1 MISTQRDSGGK
12 DRAQTTLDFAFGIG
26 IFLITVAFI
35 FIFVPNLVAP
45 FNTPSESG
53 EKIQA
58 ERTADYLV
66 TDTLGGNQ
74 NNSHATTLDPA
85 CTDAFF
91 ERNELP
97 DRCDPPDDIKI
108 YPGSEDE
115 LDPTALGLSSS
126 THVRIELESLDTGT
140 TYSVGES
147 ANSQNVQ
154 QWTRLVYYTGEE
166 YKSGV
171 YKLRVKLW

>member
-1 MISTQRDSGGK
+1 MISTQRDTGGK
-12 DRAQTTLDFAFGIG
+12 DRAQTTLDFVFGIG

-35 FIFVPNLVAP
+35 FMFVPNLVAP

-58 ERTADYLV
+58 ERTADHLV
-66 TDTLGGNQ
+66 ADTLGGNQ

-91 ERNELP
+91 DHNELP
-97 DRCDPPDDIKI
+97 DRCAPPDDIYTGGK
-108 YPGSEDE
+108 

-126 THVRIELESLDTGT
+126 THLRIELEPVNDGT
-140 TYSVGES
+140 LRSVGES
-147 ANSQNVQ
+147 LGSQNIQ
-154 QWTRLVYYTGEE
+154 QWSRLVYYSGEE
-166 YKSGV
+166 YKLKV
-171 YKLRVKLW
+171 QLW

>member
-1 MISTQRDSGGK
+1 MISTQRDTGGK

-26 IFLITVAFI
+26 IFLITVVFI
-35 FIFVPNLVAP
+35 FMFVPNLVAP

-58 ERTADYLV
+58 ERTADHLV
-66 TDTLGGNQ
+66 AHTLGGNQ

-91 ERNELP
+91 DRNKLP

-108 YPGSEDE
+108 YPEPEKE

-126 THVRIELESLDTGT
+126 THLRIELEPVDDGT
-140 TYSVGES
+140 PRSVGES
-147 ANSQNVQ
+147 LGSQNIQ
-154 QWTRLVYYTGEE
+154 QWSRLVYYSGEE
-166 YKSGV
+166 YKLKV
-171 YKLRVKLW
+171 QLW